1 MFWQDTQVSW
11 DLRSL
16 LHVFWPWPWVASLVT
31 VVAVIGLAI
40 YMKLQKSKRRF
51 TANSSSSK

>member
-16 LHVFWPWPWVASLVT
+16 LHVFWPWVASLVT